1 MEAISRRHSTAPP
14 VPASSPVI
22 AHLSLLHIAIL
33 AIVQG
38 ITEFL
43 PISSSAH
50 LILTWQAFDAIGLVG
65 IEQSEHDRLVL
76 DIAVHVGTLAA
87 ICLYARREVGQ
98 MIGGVAQ
105 LAVGRWTPGA
115 RLAALLVVGT
125 LPLIV
130 AGGRAPGG
138 EK

>member
-50 LILTWQAFDAIGLVG
+50 LILTWQAFDAIGMVG

-76 DIAVHVGTLAA
+76 DIAVHVGPLAA
-87 ICLYARREVGQ
+87 IYPYAVPEVGQ
-98 MIGGVAQ
+98 MIVRVAEH
-105 LAVGRWTPGA
+105 R
-115 RLAALLVVGT
+115 VGT
-125 LPLIV
+125 
-130 AGGRAPGG
+130 
-138 EK
+138 E

>member
-1 MEAISRRHSTAPP
+1 MEREPSDAISRRHSTAPP
-14 VPASSPVI
+14 GPASSPGI

-50 LILTWQAFDAIGLVG
+50 LILTWQAFDAIGMVG

-76 DIAVHVGTLAA
+76 DLESEEHPSDLQSLMRISYAVF
-87 ICLYARREVGQ
+87 C
-98 MIGGVAQ
+98 
-105 LAVGRWTPGA
+105 
-115 RLAALLVVGT
+115 
-125 LPLIV
+125 
-130 AGGRAPGG
+130 
-138 EK
+138 